1 MDNLGDY
8 IYLVLLVIAGLTS
21 LLGKR
26 KKAEK
31 VKQRPVVSSDKSW
44 EERMRDLSRMPMPQN
59 EEPEETDVMAEPEE
73 LEYEMPEKEVI
84 PAVSKVAPKENIL
97 QPTQI
102 HIVPTSSKPQSQP
115 LAGTEELPTDECWTM
130 AGVEDARRAFVY
142 SEIFNRKY

>member
-59 EEPEETDVMAEPEE
+59 EEPEEPDVMAEPEE

-84 PAVSKVAPKENIL
+84 PVVSKVVPKENIL

>member
-26 KKAEK
+26 KKAENG
-31 VKQRPVVSSDKSW
+31 KQRPVVSSDKSW

-73 LEYEMPEKEVI
+73 LEYEMQEKEVI

-115 LAGTEELPTDECWTM
+115 LDGTEELPTDECWTM